1 MCGGSGARRRGEH
14 PAGRR
19 PGVPRTPGCISVDGA
34 GSSQTQVRQGDR
46 DNRNRGPR
54 RMHLGREHSGDHTL
68 VPVAIGPADER
79 RTRAIRTSWSPSP
92 PLTAAACT
100 GGHTGRPHAAASGR
114 PIQERTG
121 AEGSDQTVV
130 GDWPPPKTSGAGT
143 LDIVA
148 IDDVARDRPDRAPRR
163 RAGPFRHHGAT
174 LRASRVRHP
183 GGIRSAVG

>member
-1 MCGGSGARRRGEH
+1 
-14 PAGRR
+14 
-19 PGVPRTPGCISVDGA
+19 
-34 GSSQTQVRQGDR
+34 
-46 DNRNRGPR
+46 
-54 RMHLGREHSGDHTL
+54 MHLGREHSGDHTL

-148 IDDVARDRPDRAPRR
+148 IDDVARDRLIVHLDVVQ
-163 RAGPFRHHGAT
+163 GPFDTTAPLSAQAVFAILVG
-174 LRASRVRHP
+174 
-183 GGIRSAVG
+183 SAVPWVDEVGQASARAHTHPAARTCE